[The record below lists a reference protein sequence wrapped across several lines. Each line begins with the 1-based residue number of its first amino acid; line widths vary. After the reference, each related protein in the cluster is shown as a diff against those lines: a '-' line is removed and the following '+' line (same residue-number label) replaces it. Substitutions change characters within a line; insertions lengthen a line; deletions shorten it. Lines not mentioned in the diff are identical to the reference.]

1 MLKTPSFHIDG
12 KSALIVGA
20 SSGIGQACA
29 VAIAQ
34 YGGNVTIV
42 ARNKDGLQQTHD
54 MISEYGKKANIQI
67 IDVTNIRELEDWV
80 ASQHPFDIMVNAA
93 GMARHSAAIDT
104 KPSDFDDVCHL
115 NLKSAYFL
123 TRAVAKS
130 LINAQKQGSLINIS
144 SQMGHIGGIDRAVY
158 AATKH
163 AIEGMTKS
171 MAIEWGKHNIRV
183 NTICP
188 TFVRT
193 PLAQQT
199 FDNPERVA
207 WIKEKIKLDR
217 IAEVED
223 IMGVVVFLA
232 SDASAMIT
240 GSAIMVD
247 GGWTA
252 G

>member
-12 KSALIVGA
+12 KRALIVGA

-29 VAIAQ
+29 VALAQ
-34 YGGNVTIV
+34 YGGDVTIV
-42 ARNKDGLQQTHD
+42 ARGEKGLRQTRD
-54 MISEYGKKANIQI
+54 MINEYGKKAI
-67 IDVTNIRELEDWV
+67 IHPMDITNVKETEDWL
-80 ASQHPFDIMVNAA
+80 AAQQPFDILVNAA
-93 GMARHSAAIDT
+93 GIARHSPAIET
-104 KPSDFDDVCHL
+104 TPSDFDDVCNI

-123 TRAVAKS
+123 TRAVAKP
-130 LINAQKQGSLINIS
+130 LIKAKQQGSLINIS
-144 SQMGHIGGIDRAVY
+144 SQMGHIGGIDRTVY

-171 MAIEWGKHNIRV
+171 MAIEWGKYNIRV

-207 WIKEKIKLDR
+207 WIKDKIKLDR